1 MYSVVISSQVCSCAV
16 VRLLHIVAKYA
27 KHAKMVKFHIFSFLD
42 SCLMLIS
49 TLTAS
54 NGALGE
60 SCLTMK
66 SYNLKSFQFT
76 IDNEKWPKLD
86 MDSDFTSHSD
96 FTRPYSELFSNCQ
109 SFEDVGSFISPKR
122 FRDQGYTYFRVN
134 FSNMPEFTRQAI
146 EPRKTSQVRLE
157 CNFSTATT
165 HALRYKKCV
174 LYVKYINI

>member
-1 MYSVVISSQVCSCAV
+1 
-16 VRLLHIVAKYA
+16 
-27 KHAKMVKFHIFSFLD
+27 
-42 SCLMLIS
+42 MLIS

-76 IDNEKWPKLD
+76 IDNDKWPKLD
-86 MDSDFTSHSD
+86 MDSDFTSNSD

-122 FRDQGYTYFRVN
+122 FKDQGYTYFRIN

-157 CNFSTATT
+157 CNYEPATT
-165 HALRYKKCV
+165 QALRYKKCV